1 MGATIRIRGKNKGV
15 YVRLQHGSRRIESRV
30 QGLNLVH
37 FRWSQSK
44 QKVLNK
50 GKEATNLNNFF
61 RKLIEGIENGVNNI
75 GIEGQVLDVKWLQR
89 RIDDIYHPIEEQSF
103 EKVIQFT
110 DRMLKDP
117 EISKSRRKDFI
128 SWKNNFI
135 RFQEELNR
143 TLLFKE
149 LDAELM
155 RTYRFWS
162 QNEENAWSP
171 SYIAKQVS
179 TLKTICR
186 KAREEGIAVNPF
198 FDAVKTPTI
207 TTREENT
214 VVLNWKELDKI
225 EALENLPPYLER
237 VRLWLYLGVCIGQ
250 RGNDLL
256 NITKENIKVI
266 DGRTFVVDVYQAKTE
281 GLITAEVWYEKAL
294 ETLERIGELTE
305 DRKRISLQKFN
316 DYLKVLCETAG
327 IDDITKGYITENKR
341 RVLKEVQKHKLCSSH
356 MMRRTFSTLA
366 FQGGVPPHIIM
377 DITGHKDLTTFQKY
391 IGVTESKIE
400 RAKAFGDAIRKV
412 KQSITK

>member
-1 MGATIRIRGKNKGV
+1 MGATIRVRGKNKGV
-15 YVRLQHGSRRIESRV
+15 YVRLQHGSKRIERRV

-44 QKVLNK
+44 QKVLNQ
-50 GKEATNLNNFF
+50 GREATKLNNFF
-61 RKLIEGIENGVNNI
+61 KALIQGIENGVNSI

-110 DRMLKDP
+110 DRILTDKG
-117 EISKSRRKDFI
+117 ISKSRRKDFI

-135 RFQEELNR
+135 RFQDELNR
-143 TLLFKE
+143 TLLFKD

-162 QNEENAWSP
+162 QNDDNAWSP
-171 SYIAKQVS
+171 SYTAKQIS

-207 TTREENT
+207 TKREENT
-214 VVLNWKELDKI
+214 IVLNWEELEKI
-225 EALENLPPYLER
+225 EAVEDLPPYLER

-256 NITKENIKVI
+256 NITKKNIKVI
-266 DGRTFVVDVYQAKTE
+266 DGRTFVIDVYQSKTK
-281 GLITAEVWYEKAL
+281 GLITAEIWYEKAL
-294 ETLERIGELTE
+294 ETIERIEELTE
-305 DRKRISLQKFN
+305 QRQRISLQKFN
-316 DYLKVLCETAG
+316 DYLKVLCEVSG
-327 IDDITKGYITENKR
+327 IDKPTKGYITENKR
-341 RVLKEVQKHKLCSSH
+341 RVLKEVPKYKLISSH

-366 FQGGVPPHIIM
+366 YHGEVPPHIIM
-377 DITGHKDLTTFQKY
+377 DITGHKDIVTFQKY
-391 IGVTESKIE
+391 IGVTESKID
-400 RAKAFGDAIRKV
+400 RAIAFGDAIRKV
-412 KQSITK
+412 KYSQP